1 MAAEKSPARIS
12 QRLFAM
18 NCSKKEVEM
27 KILLVAIN
35 AKYIHSNL
43 AVYCLKKYSKE
54 YDNNIEIAEY
64 TINQQME
71 FILQDI
77 YKRNADVVAFSCYI
91 WNIEYVTAIIKD
103 LKKIMKNNDIW
114 VGGPE
119 VSYRATSFLEEY
131 KEVKGVMVGEG
142 EKSFNRLTKEYVE
155 DTKDFSN
162 IKGVV
167 YRDGEELKATPCE
180 ELLDLSD
187 VPFPY
192 DDLDKFKNKIIYY
205 ESSRGCPYSCS
216 YCLSSID
223 KKLRFRNLELVK
235 SELKIFIDHK
245 IPQVKFVDRT
255 FNCNKKHAM
264 EIWRFINENDNGVT
278 NFHFEISADI
288 IDEEELALFK
298 TMRPG
303 LIQLEIGV
311 QTTNPVTIKEIDRIM
326 NLDKLRYVV
335 EKINSF
341 NNIHQHLD
349 LIAGLPYE
357 DYNSF
362 VKSFNDVY
370 AMRPEQLQLG
380 FLKVL
385 SGAKM
390 ERKSEEYG
398 LVYTTL
404 PPYEVLT
411 TKWLD
416 YDRVLEL
423 KTIENMVEIYYNSR
437 QFTNALA
444 WLENQFETPFKMFE
458 GIGKYYELHKLNEV
472 KHNRIQMYEILLE
485 YVKSVCEDYKVFEE
499 LLKLDVYLRE
509 NIKSRPAFA
518 GNNHKEELRDYY
530 HEYRSEGKNIH
541 IELFNINIRKWI
553 NNRTIEQTGQVV
565 MFDYREKDP
574 ITLWCRLN
582 YLTDKTI

>member
-1 MAAEKSPARIS
+1 
-12 QRLFAM
+12 
-18 NCSKKEVEM
+18 M
-27 KILLVAIN
+27 KVLLVAIN

-64 TINQQME
+64 TINQYTE
-71 FILQDI
+71 YIVQDI
-77 YKRNADVVAFSCYI
+77 YKKKPDVLAFSCYI
-91 WNIEYVTAIIKD
+91 WNIEYVTAIIRDIRKV
-103 LKKIMKNNDIW
+103 LKNCDIW

-119 VSYRATSFLEEY
+119 VSYRAAAFLDEY
-131 KEVKGVMVGEG
+131 KEVKGVMIGEG
-142 EKSFNRLTKEYVE
+142 EKIFHNLMEKYIEG
-155 DTKDFSN
+155 KCDFEN
-162 IKGVV
+162 INGIV
-167 YRDGEELKATPCE
+167 YRNNDKIISNPFET
-180 ELLDLSD
+180 LLDLSE

-192 DDLDKFKNKIIYY
+192 DDLDEFKNKIIYY

-223 KKLRFRNLELVK
+223 KKLRFRDMNLVK
-235 SELKIFIDHK
+235 KELKIFIDNK

-255 FNCNKKHAM
+255 FNCKKSHAM
-264 EIWRFINENDNGVT
+264 EIWRFIKENDNGIT
-278 NFHFEISADI
+278 NFHFEISADL
-288 IDEEELALFK
+288 IDEEELELFK

-311 QTTNPVTIKEIDRIM
+311 QTTNPLTIKEIDRTM
-326 NLDKLRYVV
+326 NLDKLKYVV
-335 EKINSF
+335 EKINGF
-341 NNIHQHLD
+341 KNIHQHLD

-370 AMRPEQLQLG
+370 RLKPEQLQLG

-390 ERKSEEYG
+390 EKKAEDYE

-411 TKWLD
+411 TKWLN
-416 YDRVLEL
+416 YDRILQL
-423 KTIENMVEIYYNSR
+423 KSIENTVEIYYNSR
-437 QFTNALA
+437 QFINSLSY
-444 WLENQFETPFKMFE
+444 LERKFDTPFEMFE

-472 KHNRIQMYEILLE
+472 KHNRIQMYEILLK

-518 GNNHKEELRDYY
+518 GEISKEELREYY
-530 HEYRSEGKNIH
+530 YEYRDAGKNVH
-541 IELFNINIRKWI
+541 IEIFDINVMKWI
-553 NNRTIEQTGQVV
+553 EDGTVENKKQAVL
-565 MFDYREKDP
+565 FDYREKNP
-574 ITLWCRLN
+574 INLWCRLRE
-582 YLTDKTI
+582 L